1 MHARYKKRRNKNVYV
16 KNEERK
22 NEHEGKLFQCIQC
35 GFLNKNKKSFVQF
48 KAYYCRKQIPSYG
61 TLVI

>member
-35 GFLNKNKKSFVQF
+35 GFLNKNKKVLYSLKPIIVGSRFLLM
-48 KAYYCRKQIPSYG
+48 A
-61 TLVI
+61 LW